1 MRLAK
6 VAGPVLKRL
15 PAETAH
21 RAAIN
26 GLKIALPAQAPSSD
40 PRLAVE
46 VLGLKFPNPLGLAA
60 GFDKNAEVP
69 GAMLRLGFGFVEV
82 GTLTPRPQVGNARP
96 RLFRLREDAAV
107 INRYGFNNEGFE
119 RARARLERRP
129 AGLIGVNLGANK
141 DAADRVEDYALGVR
155 TFAALADYLTINVS
169 SPNTPG
175 LRDLQRREALDDLIA
190 RVVDAR
196 DETEPRRPL
205 MLKIAPDLDARG
217 LEDIVATALTRRIDG
232 LIVSNTTVARPATL
246 TSRNRGESGGLSGRP
261 LFEPSTRLLARAYL
275 LTGGAMPL
283 IGCGGVEDAET
294 ALAKIEAGANLVQL
308 YTGLALKGHG
318 IVEEILEGLEPR
330 GRSARGRPD
339 RRTGR
344 RAGERVGSAGTGD
357 CRRGAVRHL
366 VQATNCAETAQRI
379 VTARPAAEAAQI
391 NANKTKANE
400 RK

>member
-6 VAGPVLKRL
+6 VAGPVLRRL

-26 GLKIALPAQAPSSD
+26 GLKIAPPAQAPSSD
-40 PRLAVE
+40 SGLAVE

-69 GAMLRLGFGFVEV
+69 GAILRLGFGFVEV
-82 GTLTPRPQVGNARP
+82 GTLTPRPPDGN
-96 RLFRLREDAAV
+96 
-107 INRYGFNNEGFE
+107 
-119 RARARLERRP
+119 ARARLERRSL
-129 AGLIGVNLGANK
+129 GLIGVNLGTNK
-141 DAADRVEDYALGVR
+141 DAADHVEDYVLGVR
-155 TFAALADYLTINVS
+155 TFASLADYLTINVS
-169 SPNTPG
+169 SPNPPG

-190 RVVDAR
+190 RVVEAR
-196 DETEPRRPL
+196 DEIEPRRPL

-246 TSRNRGESGGLSGRP
+246 SSKNRNEIGGLSGRP
-261 LFEPSTRLLARAYL
+261 LFEPSTRLLARAYQ

-308 YTGLALKGHG
+308 YTRLALEGEG
-318 IVEEILEGLEPR
+318 VVEENLNGLSRAVEARRLTRIGELAGARASFWAGLER
-330 GRSARGRPD
+330 
-339 RRTGR
+339 
-344 RAGERVGSAGTGD
+344 
-357 CRRGAVRHL
+357 
-366 VQATNCAETAQRI
+366 
-379 VTARPAAEAAQI
+379 
-391 NANKTKANE
+391 
-400 RK
+400 

>member
-1 MRLAK
+1 LAK

-26 GLKIALPAQAPSSD
+26 ALKIVPPANAPSSD
-40 PRLAVE
+40 PRLAVD

-82 GTLTPRPQVGNARP
+82 GTLTPRPQAGNARP
-96 RLFRLREDAAV
+96 RLFRLQEDAAV
-107 INRYGFNNEGFE
+107 INRFGFNNEGFE

-129 AGLIGVNLGANK
+129 PGHIGVNLGANK
-141 DAADRVEDYALGVR
+141 DAADRIEDYALGVR
-155 TFAALADYLTINVS
+155 TFAAAADYLTINVS

-190 RVVDAR
+190 RVVEAR
-196 DETEPRRPL
+196 DETEPHRPVL
-205 MLKIAPDLDARG
+205 LKIAPDLDARD
-217 LEDIVATALTRRIDG
+217 LEDIVATALVCRIDG

-283 IGCGGVEDAET
+283 IGCGGVEDSET

-308 YTGLALKGHG
+308 YTGLALKGQG
-318 IVEEILEGLEPR
+318 VVEEILDGLRRVVE
-330 GRSARGRPD
+330 ARGLNRI
-339 RRTGR
+339 
-344 RAGERVGSAGTGD
+344 GERVGARASFWAQTE
-357 CRRGAVRHL
+357 R
-366 VQATNCAETAQRI
+366 TTADED
-379 VTARPAAEAAQI
+379 AYAS
-391 NANKTKANE
+391 
-400 RK
+400 

>member
-1 MRLAK
+1 VRLAK
-6 VAGPVLKRL
+6 IATPVLKRL
-15 PAETAH
+15 PPETAH

-26 GLKIALPAQAPSSD
+26 GLKIAPPTSALASD

-46 VLGLKFPNPLGLAA
+46 VLGLKFPNPLGLGA

-82 GTLTPRPQVGNARP
+82 GTLTPRPQAGNARP
-96 RLFRLREDAAV
+96 RLFRLQEDAAV
-107 INRYGFNNEGFE
+107 INRFGFNNEGFE

-129 AGLIGVNLGANK
+129 PGLAMGLLGVNLGANK

-155 TFAALADYLTINVS
+155 TFAPLADYLTINVS

-190 RVVDAR
+190 RVVEAR
-196 DETEPRRPL
+196 DETEPHRPL

-217 LEDIVATALTRRIDG
+217 LEDIVATALIRRIDG

-246 TSRNRGESGGLSGRP
+246 SSRNRGESGGLSGRP

-283 IGCGGVEDAET
+283 IGCGGVEDSET
-294 ALAKIEAGANLVQL
+294 ALAKIEAGANLMQL
-308 YTGLALKGHG
+308 YTGLVLKGHG
-318 IVEEILEGLEPR
+318 VVQEILEGLS
-330 GRSARGRPD
+330 RSVEARGLNRIGELVGA
-339 RRTGR
+339 RATFWAGLERT
-344 RAGERVGSAGTGD
+344 S
-357 CRRGAVRHL
+357 
-366 VQATNCAETAQRI
+366 
-379 VTARPAAEAAQI
+379 AEADAY
-391 NANKTKANE
+391 AT
-400 RK
+400 

>member
-1 MRLAK
+1 M
-6 VAGPVLKRL
+6 
-15 PAETAH
+15 
-21 RAAIN
+21 
-26 GLKIALPAQAPSSD
+26 
-40 PRLAVE
+40 
-46 VLGLKFPNPLGLAA
+46 
-60 GFDKNAEVP
+60 
-69 GAMLRLGFGFVEV
+69 
-82 GTLTPRPQVGNARP
+82 
-96 RLFRLREDAAV
+96 REDAAV

-129 AGLIGVNLGANK
+129 PGLIGVNLGANK

-232 LIVSNTTVARPATL
+232 LIVSNTTVARPSTL

-283 IGCGGVEDAET
+283 IGCR
-294 ALAKIEAGANLVQL
+294 
-308 YTGLALKGHG
+308 
-318 IVEEILEGLEPR
+318 R
-330 GRSARGRPD
+330 GRGFGDRARQDRGGREL
-339 RRTGR
+339 GAALY
-344 RAGERVGSAGTGD
+344 RARA
-357 CRRGAVRHL
+357 
-366 VQATNCAETAQRI
+366 
-379 VTARPAAEAAQI
+379 
-391 NANKTKANE
+391 
-400 RK
+400 

>member
-26 GLKIALPAQAPSSD
+26 GLKIAPPANAPSSD

-69 GAMLRLGFGFVEV
+69 GALLRLGFGFVEV
-82 GTLTPRPQVGNARP
+82 GTLTPRPQAGNARP

-107 INRYGFNNEGFE
+107 INRFGFNNDGFV

-129 AGLIGVNLGANK
+129 PGLIGVNLGANK
-141 DAADRVEDYALGVR
+141 EAADRVEDYALGVR
-155 TFAALADYLTINVS
+155 TFAALSDYLTINVS

-196 DETEPRRPL
+196 DETDPRRPL
-205 MLKIAPDLDARG
+205 ILKIAPDLDARG
-217 LEDIVATALTRRIDG
+217 LEDIVATALIRRIDG

-261 LFEPSTRLLARAYL
+261 LFDPSTRLLARTYL

-283 IGCGGVEDAET
+283 IGCGGVED
-294 ALAKIEAGANLVQL
+294 
-308 YTGLALKGHG
+308 
-318 IVEEILEGLEPR
+318 
-330 GRSARGRPD
+330 S
-339 RRTGR
+339 
-344 RAGERVGSAGTGD
+344 
-357 CRRGAVRHL
+357 
-366 VQATNCAETAQRI
+366 
-379 VTARPAAEAAQI
+379 
-391 NANKTKANE
+391 
-400 RK
+400 